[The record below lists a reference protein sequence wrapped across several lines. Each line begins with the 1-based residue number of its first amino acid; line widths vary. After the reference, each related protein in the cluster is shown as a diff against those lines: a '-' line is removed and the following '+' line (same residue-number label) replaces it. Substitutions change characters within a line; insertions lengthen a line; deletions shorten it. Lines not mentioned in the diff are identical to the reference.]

1 MIRRILAIVKK
12 EFIHIFRDT
21 RTISVVVFIPIFLLM
36 LFGYALTVDVKH
48 IKTAVIDQNK
58 SSYSRDYIS
67 RFSNSGYFDVDYY
80 LTRVSQIRDLMDR
93 DILSVAIIIPDDFSR
108 NLLSGGKTEVQT
120 LFDGVNSNT
129 AVIARSYSDA
139 ISVSFWKDHLARVIE
154 KRGLSREISFDVLR
168 YDPRIWY
175 NPTLES
181 MNFLVPGLICVIL
194 MILSALLTSMTI
206 VSEKEKGTI
215 EMLIVSPLKESE
227 LIIGKL
233 IPYIVI
239 AFIDILLV
247 IIIGTF
253 WFGVA
258 IKGNLLLLLFLS
270 FIFLFSALGMGLLIS
285 TVANSGQE
293 AYIIAIVTSMLPSI
307 MLSGFHFPIASMP
320 LILQGVSYL
329 IPARYYLVIIRGIV
343 LKGVGI
349 LYIWPSVLALLF
361 FGTLMIWLS
370 ILRFNRKIG

>member
-1 MIRRILAIVKK
+1 LIKRILAIVRK

-48 IKTAVIDQNK
+48 IKTAVIDPDR
-58 SSYSRDYIS
+58 SSYSRDYVS
-67 RFSNSGYFDVDYY
+67 KFSNSGYFDVDYY
-80 LTRVSQIRDLMDR
+80 LTGVSQVRDLMDR
-93 DILSVAIIIPDDFSR
+93 DILSVAIVIPDDFSKK
-108 NLLSGGKTEVQT
+108 LLSGGKAEVQT
-120 LFDGVNSNT
+120 IFDGVNSNT
-129 AVIARSYSDA
+129 AVIARSYTDA
-139 ISVSFWKDHLARVIE
+139 ITISFWKGRLAKVIE
-154 KRGLSREISFDVLR
+154 RKGLSHAISFNVLK
-168 YDPRIWY
+168 YDPRFWY

-215 EMLIVSPLKESE
+215 EMLIVSPLKKSE

-239 AFIDILLV
+239 AFFDILLV

-258 IKGNLLLLLFLS
+258 IKGNLLLLLLLS
-270 FIFLFSALGMGLLIS
+270 FVFLFSALGMGLLIS

-320 LILQGVSYL
+320 PVLQFVSYL

-349 LYIWPSVLALLF
+349 LYLWPNVLALLF
-361 FGTLMIWLS
+361 FGTVMIALS
-370 ILRFNRKIG
+370 ILRFNRRIG